1 MTVRIRVKVSNPAV
15 IGRIMRSS
23 ELAAQLEP
31 LADQVLHAA
40 QQDPNEEFVKSL
52 RKRLF
57 ISSGRAGRVS
67 WQVGAAPWAVAV
79 EAVRGTMAR
88 ALGRVG

>member
-1 MTVRIRVKVSNPAV
+1 MTARIRVKVSNPAV
-15 IGRIMRSS
+15 IGRIMRSG

-31 LADQVLHAA
+31 LADQVLQAA
-40 QQDPNEEFVKSL
+40 KQDPNEEFVKSL
-52 RKRLF
+52 RKRMF
-57 ISSGRAGRVS
+57 VSSGRSARVS
-67 WQVGAAPWAVAV
+67 WQVGAAPWAIAV